1 VNNLSKGDWMK
12 RIVHHLVLGLS
23 VVIVAQAHAG
33 PGIQV
38 HPATFVGKAGEC
50 GPTAGTA
57 IVTAAWLDGAGLPD
71 DAAAD
76 NDRRQGLLLSKNGPT
91 ADCSAAA
98 AWISGVK
105 NLVIG
110 PGFTFGYDA
119 RIGTHCSGGAP
130 RFNVRTTTGLH
141 FVGAC
146 TNATTEPAPADTQ
159 WIRATMDPFD
169 PAHSFPAFQAG
180 EVIESV
186 QIIFDEGTDA
196 GPGAGLA
203 VIDNIRI
210 GDKISGARNEH

>member
-1 VNNLSKGDWMK
+1 MK
-12 RIVHHLVLGLS
+12 RIVHHLLLGLS

-33 PGIQV
+33 PGIQI

-50 GPTAGTA
+50 GPTAPAGTA

-71 DAAAD
+71 DD
-76 NDRRQGLLLSKNGPT
+76 GPGNDRRQGLLLSKNGPT
-91 ADCSAAA
+91 GDCSAAA
-98 AWISGVK
+98 AWITGVK
-105 NLVIG
+105 NLVVG
-110 PGFTFGYDA
+110 TGFTFGYDA

-130 RFNVRTTTGLH
+130 RFNVRTTTGLPLRRCLH
-141 FVGAC
+141 QCDDG
-146 TNATTEPAPADTQ
+146 PAPDDTR
-159 WIRATMDPFD
+159 WIRATMDPFN
-169 PAHSFPAFQAG
+169 PAHAFPVFQAG